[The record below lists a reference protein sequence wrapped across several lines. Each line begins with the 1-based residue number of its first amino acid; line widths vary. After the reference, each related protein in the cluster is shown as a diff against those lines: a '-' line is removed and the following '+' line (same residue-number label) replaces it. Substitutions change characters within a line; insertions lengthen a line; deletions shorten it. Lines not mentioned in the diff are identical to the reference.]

1 MELTNK
7 DFLRVVEVACKRWS
21 ELLLKELKEDIE
33 NIESLDVFEQVYL
46 LSYWDEQMD
55 RIFESCEEKTE
66 DFDKKYLSIYRMLG
80 EKIPVPTSDLKID
93 VANRLEWMKRRVARD
108 YERSVKETINLH
120 RITSPIEQI
129 FLMEWKY
136 SKAEERFN
144 VKINPRKKVRTI
156 GGAFEIDFL
165 IKSSDDQTKLELAIE
180 LDGHEFHEKTKDQ
193 VIKDK
198 RKERAIVTSGFPV
211 LRFSGAEIVRNVR
224 ACVEEIISY
233 LEKQK
238 SKTYT

>member
-1 MELTNK
+1 MALTNK
-7 DFLRVVEVACKRWS
+7 DFLRLIEAFYKKWS
-21 ELLLKELKEDIE
+21 ELFLKELTKDIE
-33 NIESLDVFEQVYL
+33 EVDSLDIFEQVYL
-46 LSYWDEQMD
+46 RSCWGEQID
-55 RIFESCEEKTE
+55 RIVESSEEKVE
-66 DFDKKYLSIYRMLG
+66 DYDNKFISIYRMLG
-80 EKIPVPTSDLKID
+80 EKLPVPTSNLKID
-93 VANRLEWMKRRVARD
+93 VANRLDWMKRRVTKD
-108 YERSVKETINLH
+108 YERSVKETINLYG
-120 RITSPIEQI
+120 ITSPIEQI

-144 VKINPRKKVRTI
+144 AKIKPREKVHTI
-156 GGAFEIDFL
+156 GGKYEIDFL
-165 IKSSDDQTKLELAIE
+165 ITSSDNQTKLELAIE

-198 RKERAIVTSGFPV
+198 RRERAIVTSGFPV

-238 SKTYT
+238 SKTK

>member
-1 MELTNK
+1 MVLTNK
-7 DFLRVVEVACKRWS
+7 DFLRVVEMACKRWC
-21 ELLLKELKEDIE
+21 ELFLKELKEDIE
-33 NIESLDVFEQVYL
+33 KIDTLDVFEQVYL
-46 LSYWDEQMD
+46 RSYWGEQMD
-55 RIFESCEEKTE
+55 RIFENFEEKTD

-80 EKIPVPTSDLKID
+80 EKLPVPTRDLKID

-120 RITSPIEQI
+120 RIISPIEQI

-144 VKINPRKKVRTI
+144 VKIIPREKINTT
-156 GGAFEIDFL
+156 GGTFEIDFL
-165 IKSSDDQTKLELAIE
+165 IKSSDDQTKLKLAIE
-180 LDGHEFHEKTKDQ
+180 LDGHEFHEKTKEQ

-198 RKERAIVTSGFPV
+198 RKERAIISSGFPI

-224 ACVEEIISY
+224 ACIEEIISY

-238 SKTYT
+238 SKTE

>member
-1 MELTNK
+1 MALTNK
-7 DFLRVVEVACKRWS
+7 DFLRLIEAFYKKWS
-21 ELLLKELKEDIE
+21 ELFLKELTKDIE
-33 NIESLDVFEQVYL
+33 EIDSLDIFEQIYL
-46 LSYWDEQMD
+46 RSYWGEQID
-55 RIFESCEEKTE
+55 RIVESSEEKVE
-66 DFDKKYLSIYRMLG
+66 DYDNKFISIYRMLG
-80 EKIPVPTSDLKID
+80 EKLPVPTSNLKID
-93 VANRLEWMKRRVARD
+93 VANRLDWMKRRVTKD
-108 YERSVKETINLH
+108 YERSVKETINLYG
-120 RITSPIEQI
+120 ITSPIEQI

-144 VKINPRKKVRTI
+144 AKIKPREKVHTI
-156 GGAFEIDFL
+156 GGKYEIDFL
-165 IKSSDDQTKLELAIE
+165 ITSSDNQTKLELAIE

-198 RKERAIVTSGFPV
+198 RRERAIVTSGFPV

-238 SKTYT
+238 SKTK